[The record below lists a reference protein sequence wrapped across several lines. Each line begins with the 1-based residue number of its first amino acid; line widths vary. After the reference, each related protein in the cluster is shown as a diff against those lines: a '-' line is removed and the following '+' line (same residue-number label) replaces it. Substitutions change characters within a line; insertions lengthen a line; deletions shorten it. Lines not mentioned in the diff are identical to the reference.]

1 MGSEE
6 DSGDRRN
13 FSNALFYFSA
23 KLFSTLSKTP
33 KQKKKKK
40 TMQPIGQDHALC
52 MGVYFYTKI
61 FVVAHF

>member
-13 FSNALFYFSA
+13 FSNARFYFSA
-23 KLFSTLSKTP
+23 KLFSTLSKT
-33 KQKKKKK
+33 QKKKKK
-40 TMQPIGQDHALC
+40 GIIGQDHALC

-61 FVVAHF
+61 FVVVHF